1 MRNFFKVF
9 IVALVAT
16 TLLTGCNK
24 ESSEKKIISFKFAS
38 PAVEAVVTEGA
49 KTIVAVVPEG
59 TNVTA
64 LVPIITISDKA
75 TVVPASGT
83 VVDFT
88 KPVDFTVTAEDGS
101 SVVYKATV
109 TVDANGGGGGG
120 GGQTTDPTEF
130 SGNIDANT
138 TWPDLGL
145 PVDYIID
152 GRVYIEGNALLT
164 IEPGVTI
171 MFTGTNGAIEVG
183 ENAGLRMVGTADK
196 PIRFVGPANN
206 PNNGSWNQI
215 RVNHSKRADNVWEY
229 VEFIRGGSD
238 DYVWNAVIDLQD
250 AKVSMK
256 NCTIDGS
263 LGYGIDLEYEARF
276 MAFEG
281 NTIKNCAQYP
291 IVSED
296 WIGLLDMSNNN
307 TFESNGH
314 NFIDARCRDIKMEQH
329 TTLKA
334 MPIPYYME
342 RGLWIEGGFK
352 LTIEPGTQ
360 LCFKSEQNVN
370 MQDAV
375 TLIADGTA
383 DKPIIFRGM
392 EDENS
397 YWQGIKYHS
406 TKEASV
412 MNHCQI
418 LNCGEDDAYFQGGCL
433 CIYDDSRLTLTNC
446 TIGKSLYY
454 GITLDGVELF
464 DRITHS
470 NNTFVNCGHGNVW
483 LESGGEYNGVQY
495 ESGQILEDLP

>member
-1 MRNFFKVF
+1 MLAITV
-9 IVALVAT
+9 
-16 TLLTGCNK
+16 LLAGCQK
-24 ESSEKKIISFKFAS
+24 KDSSEKKILSFAFVS
-38 PAVEAVVTEGA
+38 PSVRAVITESA
-49 KTIVAVVPEG
+49 KTIVATVPEG
-59 TNVTA
+59 TAVTSMI
-64 LVPIITISDKA
+64 PIITVSEKA
-75 TVVPASGT
+75 TVNPASGIPM
-83 VVDFT
+83 DFT
-88 KPVDFTVTAEDGS
+88 NPVTYIVTAEDGS
-101 SVVYKATV
+101 QASYIVTV
-109 TVDANGGGGGG
+109 TFGSGGGGGG
-120 GGQTTDPTEF
+120 GGTTDPTEF

-145 PVDYIID
+145 PVDYIVD

-196 PIRFVGPANN
+196 PIKFVGPANN
-206 PNNGSWNQI
+206 PNNGSWEQI
-215 RVNHSKRADNVWEY
+215 RVNSKRADNVWEY

-238 DYVWNAVIDLQD
+238 DYVWNAVIDLQG

-263 LGYGIDLEYEARF
+263 LGYGIDVEYETRF
-276 MAFEG
+276 LAFEG

-296 WIGLLDMSNNN
+296 WIGLLDMGSNN

-314 NFIDARCRDIKMEQH
+314 NYIDARCRDIKMEQH

-342 RGLWIEGGFK
+342 SGLWIEGGFK
-352 LTIEPGTQ
+352 LTIEPGTE
-360 LCFKSEQNVN
+360 LCFKSEQNVD

-418 LNCGEDDAYFQGGCL
+418 LNCSEDNAYFHGGCL

-483 LESGGEYNGVQY
+483 LENGGEWDGVQY
-495 ESGQILEDLP
+495 EDGQILNDLP

>member
-1 MRNFFKVF
+1 MLAITV
-9 IVALVAT
+9 
-16 TLLTGCNK
+16 LLAGCQK
-24 ESSEKKIISFKFAS
+24 KDSSEKKILSFAFVS
-38 PAVEAVVTEGA
+38 PSVQAVITESA
-49 KTIVAVVPEG
+49 KTIVATVPEG
-59 TNVTA
+59 TAVTSMI
-64 LVPIITISDKA
+64 PIITLSEKA
-75 TVVPASGT
+75 TVNPASGIPM
-83 VVDFT
+83 DFT
-88 KPVDFTVTAEDGS
+88 NPVTYIVTAEDGS
-101 SVVYKATV
+101 QASYIVTV
-109 TVDANGGGGGG
+109 TFGSGGGGGG
-120 GGQTTDPTEF
+120 GGTTDPTEF

-145 PVDYIID
+145 PVDYIVD
-152 GRVYIEGNALLT
+152 GRVNIEGNALLT

-196 PIRFVGPANN
+196 PIKFVGPANN

-215 RVNHSKRADNVWEY
+215 RVNSKRADNVWEY

-238 DYVWNAVIDLQD
+238 DYVWNAVIDLQG

-263 LGYGIDLEYEARF
+263 LGYGIDVEYETRF

-296 WIGLLDMSNNN
+296 WIGLLDMGSNN

-314 NFIDARCRDIKMEQH
+314 NFIDALCRDIKMEQH

-342 RGLWIEGGFK
+342 SGLWIEGGFK

-360 LCFKSEQNVN
+360 MYFKSEQNVDI
-370 MQDAV
+370 QEAV
-375 TLIADGTA
+375 TLVADGTA
-383 DKPIIFRGM
+383 DRPIIFRGM

-397 YWQGIKYHS
+397 YWLGIKYHS

-418 LNCGEDDAYFQGGCL
+418 LNCGEDDAYFHGGCL

-464 DRITHS
+464 GRITHS

-483 LESGGEYNGVQY
+483 LEDGGEWGGVQY
-495 ESGQILEDLP
+495 EGGQVLNDLP

>member
-1 MRNFFKVF
+1 MKKVF
-9 IVALVAT
+9 RTLVAM
-16 TLLTGCNK
+16 LVIAASLTGCQK
-24 ESSEKKIISFKFAS
+24 EKSSEKKILSFAFVS
-38 PAVEAVVTEGA
+38 PAVQAVITENA
-49 KTIVAVVPEG
+49 KTIVATVPEG
-59 TNVTA
+59 TAVTSMI
-64 LVPIITISDKA
+64 PIITVSEMA
-75 TVVPASGT
+75 TVHPASGT
-83 VVDFT
+83 PMDFT
-88 KPVDFTVTAEDGS
+88 NPVTYTVTAEDGS
-101 SVVYKATV
+101 QASYIVTV
-109 TVDANGGGGGG
+109 TFGSGGGGGG
-120 GGQTTDPTEF
+120 NGGTTDPTEF

-145 PVDYIID
+145 PVDYIVN
-152 GRVYIEGNALLT
+152 GRVYINGNALLT

-196 PIRFVGPANN
+196 PIKFVGPANN
-206 PNNGSWNQI
+206 PNKGSRHQI
-215 RVNHSKRADNVWEY
+215 VVNSKRADNVWEY
-229 VEFIRGGSD
+229 VEFIRGGANDNAWS
-238 DYVWNAVIDLQD
+238 AVIDLQG

-263 LGYGIDLEYEARF
+263 LGYGIDLEYETRF
-276 MAFEG
+276 TAFEG

-296 WIGLLDMSNNN
+296 WIGLLDMGGNN

-314 NFIDARCRDIKMEQH
+314 NFIDARCRDINMEQH

-342 RGLWIEGGFK
+342 SGLDVSGGYK

-360 LCFKSEQNVN
+360 MYFKSEQNVDI
-370 MQDAV
+370 QDAV
-375 TLIADGTA
+375 TLVADGTA
-383 DKPIIFRGM
+383 EKPIIFRGM
-392 EDENS
+392 EDQNS
-397 YWQGIKYHS
+397 YWLGIKYHS

-418 LNCGEDDAYFQGGCL
+418 LNCGEDYETFEGGCL
-433 CIYDDSRLTLTNC
+433 CIYYGSHLTLTNC
-446 TIGKSLYY
+446 TIGKSLHY

-464 DRITHS
+464 GRITHS

-483 LESGGEYNGVQY
+483 LYTGGEWNGGQY
-495 ESGQILEDLP
+495 EDGQILEDLP

>member
-1 MRNFFKVF
+1 MKKVF
-9 IVALVAT
+9 RTLVAM
-16 TLLTGCNK
+16 LVIAASLTGCQKK
-24 ESSEKKIISFKFAS
+24 ESSEKKILSFAFVS
-38 PAVEAVVTEGA
+38 PAVQAVITENT
-49 KTIVAVVPEG
+49 KTIVATVPEG
-59 TNVTA
+59 TAVTSMI
-64 LVPIITISDKA
+64 PIITVSEKA
-75 TVVPASGT
+75 TVNPASGIPM
-83 VVDFT
+83 DFT
-88 KPVDFTVTAEDGS
+88 NPVTYIVTAEDGS
-101 SVVYKATV
+101 QATYIVTV
-109 TVDANGGGGGG
+109 TLGSGGGG

-145 PVDYIID
+145 PVDYIVD
-152 GRVYIEGNALLT
+152 GKVVINGNALLT

-196 PIRFVGPANN
+196 PIKFVGPANN
-206 PNNGSWNQI
+206 PNNGSWEQI
-215 RVNHSKRADNVWEY
+215 RVNSKRADNVWEY

-238 DYVWNAVIDLQD
+238 DYVWNAVIDLQG
-250 AKVSMK
+250 AEVSMK

-263 LGYGIDLEYEARF
+263 LGYGIDVEYETRF
-276 MAFEG
+276 LAFEG

-296 WIGLLDMSNNN
+296 WIGLLDMGSNN

-314 NFIDARCRDIKMEQH
+314 NFIDALCRDIKMEQH

-342 RGLWIEGGFK
+342 SGLWIEGGFK

-360 LCFKSEQNVN
+360 MYFKSGQNVD
-370 MQDAV
+370 MQAAV

-383 DKPIIFRGM
+383 EKPIIFRGM

-397 YWQGIKYHS
+397 YWLGIKYHS

-418 LNCGEDDAYFQGGCL
+418 LNCGEDDAYFHGGCI
-433 CIYDDSRLTLTNC
+433 CIYDDARLTLTNC
-446 TIGKSLYY
+446 TIGKSHYY

-464 DRITHS
+464 ERINHS
-470 NNTFVNCGHGNVW
+470 NNTFVSCGHGNVW
-483 LESGGEYNGVQY
+483 LESGGEWNGVQY